1 MSERSEIADRIAAK
15 VREWRLTAPFG
26 GDVEK
31 SGRYYG
37 ILFAKPRTLDGLVR
51 VYGPKFIMVES
62 QGPLGLGR
70 SIFESE
76 EAAVDFIRLA
86 FVELDREEAWK
97 VPTRAR

>member
-1 MSERSEIADRIAAK
+1 MSERSEIAGRIAEK
-15 VREWRLTAPFG
+15 IIEWRLTAPFG

-37 ILFAKPRTLDGLVR
+37 VLFARPRTLDGLVR
-51 VYGPKFIMVES
+51 VYGPKFIMVETS
-62 QGPLGLGR
+62 GPLGLGR

-86 FVELDREEAWK
+86 FVELDREKAWNI
-97 VPTRAR
+97 PARAR